1 MKKIVST
8 TALAAVAA
16 SSVLVATPA
25 EAVVANSSF
34 SSYTAANGTTSRYHV
49 IANNID
55 WSQPVGVVF
64 YLDGDY
70 HTIANSKVGY
80 PAGSSILEMAAEA
93 NERNMVFVPVISPD
107 NQGTVTWHED
117 YNSNGVWFRDF
128 ATHFIATIGA
138 DSRNIWTMGHS
149 GGSEFITFELNAD
162 ADQSWRTGGGSIML
176 GGGGSAG
183 VSAQAAA
190 ARANDPMY
198 WYVGAQDD
206 DAATAQENWSA
217 LVAAAQG
224 ASLYK
229 AAGFTRTKVT
239 VVPNTHHHNYDFA
252 GVLAKSIDDADI
264 QLGLYTGGKWLAENG
279 KIQLKWQ
286 ELGGEAVL
294 GLPVFDEVERGEGAL
309 AYFAD
314 GKGGETGIYWSPQ
327 TGAHAMNA
335 KGAIYFQYLRG
346 GYMNEFGF
354 PTSDE
359 YTGED
364 GVTRVHFSKGQT
376 INWTEEQGVW
386 VTR

>member
-1 MKKIVST
+1 MKKFVSA
-8 TALAAVAA
+8 TAVAAVAA
-16 SSVLVATPA
+16 SSTLVVSPA
-25 EAVVANSSF
+25 QAAVSNSSF
-34 SSYTAANGTTSRYHV
+34 TSYTANGMTSQYHV
-49 IANNID
+49 IANGID

-70 HTIANSKVGY
+70 HSIANSKVGN
-80 PAGSSILEMAAEA
+80 PSNSTLLAMAAEA

-107 NQGTVTWHED
+107 TSGAITWHED
-117 YNSNGVWFRDF
+117 RDANGVWFRAF
-128 ATHFIATIGA
+128 ATDFIASIGA
-138 DSRNIWTMGHS
+138 DSRNIWTIGHS
-149 GGSEFITFELNAD
+149 GGSEFITFELNSDPNQA
-162 ADQSWRTGGGSIML
+162 WRTGGGSIMI

-229 AAGFTRTKVT
+229 AAGFTKTKVT
-239 VVPNTHHHNYDFA
+239 VVPNTHHHNYDFP
-252 GVLAKSIDDADI
+252 GILAKSIDDADI
-264 QLGLYTGGKWLAENG
+264 QLELYTGGKWLAENG

-294 GLPVFDEVERGEGAL
+294 GLPVHDEVERGEGAL
-309 AYFAD
+309 AYFANER
-314 GKGGETGIYWSPQ
+314 GEETGIYWSAE
-327 TGAHAMNA
+327 TGAHAMNS

-354 PTSDE
+354 PTTDE
-359 YTGED
+359 YTDVD

-376 INWTEEQGVW
+376 INWTEEKGVW